1 MGLEKV
7 IDEILAAGEEQR
19 KKILAEATEE
29 RRKMVAAARLEAAN
43 QRKFREK
50 QFEQR
55 CEMNRQQA
63 TSSAEL
69 ESKKRIL
76 QEQNALLA
84 EAKSE
89 VLKSLSS
96 IDSQQRKRILEKLA
110 KAASKKLQKGVIHCK
125 KDDEGLFSVPNG
137 FNKIPDLHGA
147 GGILVESEDGAYR
160 IDLTFEILLDDI
172 WAKNVRKVYE
182 LVFGGA

>member
-19 KKILAEATEE
+19 KKIVAEAMEE
-29 RRKMVAAARLEAAN
+29 RRKMVAAAKAEADS
-43 QRKFREK
+43 QRKLREK

-63 TSSAEL
+63 ISSAEL

-96 IDSQQRKRILEKLA
+96 IDSQQRKRILEKLV
-110 KAASKKLQKGVIHCK
+110 KAASKKLQKGVVHCK
-125 KDDEGLFSVPNG
+125 KEDEGLLMVPNG
-137 FNKIPDLHGA
+137 VKKMPDLQGA

-160 IDLTFEILLDDI
+160 IDLTFEVLLDDV
-172 WAKNVRKVYE
+172 WNKNVRKVYE